1 MVQKSDVITIKGK
14 NKDEDMQNL
23 WCVCKSIEEFS
34 KFKTEKTEFVVS
46 VKPAS
51 VKWGGHIGRKT

>member
-1 MVQKSDVITIKGK
+1 MRICRICG
-14 NKDEDMQNL
+14 
-23 WCVCKSIEEFS
+23 VCKSIEEFS